1 MNTPGL
7 IRLSLLL
14 ILPLSVVAAESYQS
28 LAEITN
34 TVKQFI
40 QSENSLD
47 EDSEVAIGRLDPR
60 LRLKSCDEPLH
71 SFFPQASRNTKTTVG
86 VRCPGSNPWTI
97 YVSATISRV
106 DKVLV
111 ARLHLRRGSQ
121 IKASDFDFKEY
132 DLNRLKYGYFT
143 DLKQILGKTLK
154 RHLNQG
160 AVLTPSAIAISKVIK
175 RGESV
180 SILAETA
187 GITIRAKGQALEA
200 GGIGDIIRVKNL
212 NSKKEIEARIT
223 GPGQVKVDL

>member
-1 MNTPGL
+1 MSTLGL

-14 ILPLSVVAAESYQS
+14 ILPLSAVAADSYQS
-28 LAEITN
+28 LSEITN
-34 TVKQFI
+34 TVKEFI
-40 QSENSLD
+40 QGEYSLD
-47 EDSEVAIGRLDPR
+47 ERSEVEIGRLDPR
-60 LRLKSCDEPLH
+60 LRLKPCGKPLR

-86 VRCPGSNPWTI
+86 VRCPGPHAWTI
-97 YVSATISRV
+97 YVSATISQI

-111 ARLHLRRGSQ
+111 ARQHLRRGSQ
-121 IKASDFDFKEY
+121 IKADDFDFKDY

-143 DLKQILGKTLK
+143 DLKQVLGKTLK

-160 AVLTPSAIAISKVIK
+160 AVLTPSVIAINKVIK
-175 RGESV
+175 RGERV
-180 SILAETA
+180 TILAETA